1 MRLALNLLATD
12 GVDAARAALLE
23 SAHNKDK
30 TLPFQDLFMA
40 QKTTLGRLPRDAIR
54 MLEIPRLPQDMIE
67 SLKALVD
74 LTGTLSDAMDELGIV
89 GVVPAY
95 LLPPV
100 NTGTRIV
107 GPALTVRN
115 IQRTAQIH
123 KAALDKSNTQGESEA
138 HNLAEAGDVLVIEG
152 VMGCSNMGGQSAT
165 VAMRQGFAGAIVD
178 GTVRDPEQYRG
189 MGWPVWCRGFT
200 PITGKYRMQTVE
212 VNGKVQVCGVQVSPG
227 DLVCADEA
235 GVCFVPREHAGAVLE
250 AARKIDAG
258 DTKRKKDIDAGASVA
273 DLMTRKYKT

>member
-1 MRLALNLLATD
+1 MT
-12 GVDAARAALLE
+12 G
-23 SAHNKDK
+23 K
-30 TLPFQDLFMA
+30 Q
-40 QKTTLGRLPRDAIR
+40 TLGRLARDAIR
-54 MLEIPRLPQDMIE
+54 MLDLPRLPSEIVAGY
-67 SLKALVD
+67 KALVD
-74 LTGTLSDAMDELGIV
+74 LTGTISDAMDELGIV
-89 GVVPAY
+89 GVIPAY
-95 LLPPV
+95 VLPPV

-123 KAALDKSNTQGESEA
+123 RAALDKSNTQGESEA
-138 HNLAEAGDVLVIEG
+138 HNLAEPGDVLVIEG

-165 VAMRQGFAGAIVD
+165 VARRQGFAGAIVD

-212 VNGKVQVCGVQVSPG
+212 VNGTVQVCGVQVSPG

-235 GVCFVPREHAGAVLE
+235 GVCVVPREQAAALLE
-250 AARKIDAG
+250 VARKIDAG
-258 DTKRKKDIDAGASVA
+258 DTKRKKDIDEGASVA
-273 DLMTRKYKT
+273 DLMQRKYK

>member
-1 MRLALNLLATD
+1 
-12 GVDAARAALLE
+12 
-23 SAHNKDK
+23 
-30 TLPFQDLFMA
+30 MA
-40 QKTTLGRLPRDAIR
+40 EKQTLGRMPREAIR
-54 MLEIPRLPQDMIE
+54 MLELPRLPQDMIDAFR
-67 SLKALVD
+67 ALVD

-95 LLPPV
+95 VLPPV

-107 GPALTVRN
+107 GQALTIRN

-123 KAALDKSNTQGESEA
+123 RAALDKSNTQGESEA
-138 HNLAEAGDVLVIEG
+138 HNLAEPGDVLVIEG

-165 VAMRQGFAGAIVD
+165 IARRQGFAGAVVD
-178 GTVRDPEQYRG
+178 GTVRDPEQYRS

-212 VNGKVQVCGVQVSPG
+212 VNGTVQVCGVQVRPG

-235 GVCFVPREHAGAVLE
+235 GVAFVPREQAAAVLE
-250 AARKIDAG
+250 AARKIDSG
-258 DTKRKKDIDAGASVA
+258 DSKRKKDIDAGASVS
-273 DLMTRKYKT
+273 DLMTRKYKQENQ

>member
-1 MRLALNLLATD
+1 
-12 GVDAARAALLE
+12 
-23 SAHNKDK
+23 
-30 TLPFQDLFMA
+30 MA

-54 MLEIPRLPQDMIE
+54 MLEIPRLPHDVIE
-67 SLKALVD
+67 SFTALVD

-95 LLPPV
+95 VLPPV

-107 GPALTVRN
+107 GPAVTVRN

-123 KAALDKSNTQGESEA
+123 RAALDKSNTQGETEA
-138 HNLAEAGDVLVIEG
+138 HNLAEQGDVLVIEG

-165 VAMRQGFAGAIVD
+165 IARRQGFAGAIVD

-200 PITGKYRMQTVE
+200 PITGKFRMQTVE
-212 VNGKVQVCGVQVSPG
+212 VNGVVQVCGVQVSPG

-235 GVCFVPREHAGAVLE
+235 GLCFVPRVQALAVLE
-250 AARKIDAG
+250 IARKIDAG
-258 DTKRKKDIDAGASVA
+258 DSKRKKDIDAGASVS
-273 DLMTRKYKT
+273 DLITRKYKS